1 MNNKKIFAMIIFV
14 AILVFVLIIYIIT
27 NLSNADI
34 VGIPKGYVE
43 KEEYYDKDSFQDYTD
58 YAKYKYL
65 SKKTIVDNEE
75 YIKITEEDINN
86 IKGYFENF
94 YNWMKSL
101 NRLNEYDFDTKIIN
115 EGDYVKIKTKEGQ
128 SIGNSRYDKYNNYS
142 IYFIDT
148 DTLTLYYIHSNI

>member
-1 MNNKKIFAMIIFV
+1 MNNKKNFAMIIFV
-14 AILVFVLIIYIIT
+14 AILVLISIIYIIT

-65 SKKTIVDNEE
+65 SENIIINDDE

-94 YNWMKSL
+94 YNWMESH

-115 EGDYVKIKTKEGQ
+115 EGDYIKIKTKEGEV
-128 SIGNSRYDKYNNYS
+128 IGDSTYDKYDNYS
-142 IYFIDT
+142 IYFFDM